1 MHFVREWTL
10 CRAPSSGSEISPCLC
25 PPLEPPLPP
34 LVPAQLGW
42 GRCGVVY
49 VESIARVQKLSLTG
63 LILYKMRLADAFFV
77 QWEELAAGLP
87 RALYLG
93 RLM

>member
-1 MHFVREWTL
+1 M
-10 CRAPSSGSEISPCLC
+10 I
-25 PPLEPPLPP
+25 
-34 LVPAQLGW
+34 
-42 GRCGVVY
+42 Y

-63 LILYKMRLADAFFV
+63 AILYKARLADAFFV
-77 QWEELAAGLP
+77 QWEELARSLP